1 MHLSLRSWSL
11 LVGFV
16 VSCPEAFP
24 APVSFDGPVQASRL
38 SFDFDSSVPIQFQS
52 KISAA
57 MDRWAS
63 RLGIPAERCSGCE
76 GPDVIR
82 FRFVNGD
89 HGDRFPFDFQT
100 AKVAH
105 VVSSKSDRQAPEVH
119 FNQQLFPAARQISPD
134 IYAVALHE
142 IGHALGLSHS
152 DDPQSIMYPVYQT
165 GGKIIDEELSSQF
178 LVARFAPPAGE
189 KFQQASLLLSRSR
202 E

>member
-1 MHLSLRSWSL
+1 M
-11 LVGFV
+11 

-63 RLGIPAERCSGCE
+63 HLGISAERCAGCE
-76 GPDVIR
+76 RPDVIR

-119 FNQQLFPAARQISPD
+119 FNQQQFPAGSQVAPKIAAPD

-152 DDPQSIMYPVYQT
+152 DDPKSIMYPVYQT
-165 GGKIIDEELSSQF
+165 GGQIIDEELSSQF
-178 LVARFAPPAGE
+178 LVARFVPPAGE
-189 KFQQASLLLSRSR
+189 KFQQASLLLSRNR